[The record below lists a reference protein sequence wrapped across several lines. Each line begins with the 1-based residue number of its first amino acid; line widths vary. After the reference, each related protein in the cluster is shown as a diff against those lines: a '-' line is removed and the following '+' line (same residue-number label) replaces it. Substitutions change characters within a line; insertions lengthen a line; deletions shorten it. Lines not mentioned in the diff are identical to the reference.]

1 MTGLVI
7 VILMIALVTGAELW
21 SEERATEAWQWKQ
34 DVKWLVKH
42 GSGVPAVRRMRW
54 TRTDWRANE
63 KRRVRQHQTLNVK
76 RTVVSPH

>member
-7 VILMIALVTGAELW
+7 VILMIGLFVGGEWW
-21 SEERATEAWQWKQ
+21 SEHTASETWQWKQ

-42 GSGVPAVRRMRW
+42 GRSAPVVRRMRW